1 MITTVYSP
9 ARATMPEATG
19 TAAALT
25 AAMAAKAMMTMVVN
39 CILMIEVAAE
49 CFARRVVGLFVL
61 AVERRCSN

>member
-25 AAMAAKAMMTMVVN
+25 AAMAAKAIAMIVVN
-39 CILMIEVAAE
+39 CMLMIEVVAE
-49 CFARRVVGLFVL
+49 CFARRVFDLLVVL
-61 AVERRCSN
+61 VERRCLN